1 MEAGGV
7 SFAQKNKIIML
18 KIGRLTV
25 SDRVVAGTIPDLS
38 GSEIERMLTELLG
51 EDIRFVSRFVGHDRN
66 RIADAIRS
74 LVDDD
79 GCTLVLTAGGV
90 GPLRRDTTPEAT
102 RLVIEKELPGF
113 GEILRMKYYE
123 TTKTAVLLRCTAGIR
138 SHALIVN
145 LPGQP
150 EGIRSA
156 LEILGPSIYECVVHI
171 R

>member
-1 MEAGGV
+1 
-7 SFAQKNKIIML
+7 ML

-25 SDRVVAGTIPDLS
+25 SERTLAGISADLG
-38 GSEIERMLTELLG
+38 GSEIERVLIELLG
-51 EDIRFVSRFVGHDRN
+51 EDVKFVSRYVGHDRN

-74 LVDDD
+74 LVDDE

-90 GPLRRDTTPEAT
+90 GPLRRDSTPEAT

-113 GEILRMKYYE
+113 GEILRIKYFE
-123 TTKTAVLLRCTAGIR
+123 TTKTAVLLRGTAGIR

-156 LEILGPSIYECVVHI
+156 LEILGPAIYECIVHI